1 MKLISLFCIS
11 LLMLVSCKEKTESKQ
26 ATEATE
32 QLPSKSIFNL
42 TSDWQN
48 QDGKTIKLN
57 DLQGKT
63 LVVVM
68 IYTTCKTAC
77 PILVAKMKTI
87 ESKFDRKDIDK
98 INLVLVSIDP
108 ETDTPEH
115 LKEFSIKNEM
125 TGPQWTFLRSDENAT
140 KEFANVLSM
149 KYKKISP
156 IDFSHSNII
165 STFKPNGILVSQEEG
180 DIQVDKVVATV
191 NETVRKK

>member
-26 ATEATE
+26 DTEATE
-32 QLPSKSIFNL
+32 QLPSNSIFNL

-87 ESKFDRKDIDK
+87 ESKFLYIT
-98 INLVLVSIDP
+98 IV
-108 ETDTPEH
+108 
-115 LKEFSIKNEM
+115 
-125 TGPQWTFLRSDENAT
+125 Q
-140 KEFANVLSM
+140 
-149 KYKKISP
+149 Y
-156 IDFSHSNII
+156 
-165 STFKPNGILVSQEEG
+165 
-180 DIQVDKVVATV
+180 
-191 NETVRKK
+191 